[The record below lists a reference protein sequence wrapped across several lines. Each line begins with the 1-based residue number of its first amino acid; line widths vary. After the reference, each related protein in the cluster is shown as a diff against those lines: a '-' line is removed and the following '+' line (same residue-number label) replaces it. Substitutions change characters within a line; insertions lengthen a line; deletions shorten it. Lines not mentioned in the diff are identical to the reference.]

1 MSLKTEAAA
10 NVTPSSGGTN
20 ISADKAA
27 NATTPAWTTLGNIVI
42 TEGANGDFAASQTNT
57 TLILTAPNNWS
68 FNPGVG
74 TVTYTAA
81 RDITSSSIAVT
92 ATTITIT
99 FSTDGTANKSDVMTI
114 SGLQVRAI
122 DGSVIPSSGNIYRTS
137 ANPGTGAIV
146 GIVNDSTSF
155 GALSQAIGAKNK
167 LIFTNQPSA
176 TAIINIGFAVK
187 PVIAVQDQFGHT
199 VTTDNTSTITLT
211 PVLSDQNCGGT
222 LGSGVLFSNPASGTA
237 VTSGVKSY
245 TMMRYSAAE
254 SIKICATSGTLVSA
268 LSNEV
273 VVSANIA
280 PVATIPSFISQPT
293 DGTGYVN
300 IQTNISDANLQ
311 NTKLKVEYSPDGGMN
326 WYAPYLAFATPS
338 SGAIDLNNSNA
349 YQIGT
354 SNPIDT
360 SGGAVTLNIV
370 WDTKNASN
378 GGGSLDGL
386 DQSNYQIRVTPSDS
400 LVDGSV
406 QTSASFRVDNL
417 SPVLSF
423 VDDVA
428 AGPIQSDTIIGSWGD
443 STTKKWDYFATNT
456 CSITDTFTKL
466 DTDSMNQSDETN
478 NGRYICL
485 YGEDGFGNK
494 SILVSTNSISI
505 DATPPALSFTNDIA
519 AGPVSSDTITG
530 DWDAAVVKKWDYFAT
545 NTCSIT
551 DTFTKLDTD
560 SMNQSDETN
569 NGFYICLYGE
579 DSLGNKSV
587 LASAN
592 KINID
597 ATAPAL
603 SFANDVEIGPVASD
617 TITGDWDAA
626 VVKKWDYFATN
637 TCSITD
643 TFTKLDTD
651 SMNQSD
657 ETNNGFYICIYSE
670 DALANKSVLSSANP
684 INIDS
689 TSPNTIIDSNP
700 ALVTYSTDATFT
712 FSSSEASTFE
722 CRVDGAL
729 FAVCTSPVNYSGL
742 SLGVHSFE
750 VKATDL
756 VGNVDLTP
764 ANYSWTIETAPQP
777 PSVYT
782 FIPPTSEPIPE
793 PISEAIPTPEES
805 TPTPIPEPTPTP
817 IPEPTP
823 ESIVN
828 PIQEIVYGFYV
839 VQPGDSLYSIA
850 AQLGTTREILVAL
863 NSEQFSTLVTI
874 PNIIYSGW
882 VFKYQ
887 LSTQGAGENIYIVK
901 GGDSLSSIAFVL
913 YGVENMWVD
922 LVELNKYNYP
932 SLQINPDIII
942 AGWQLKY

>member
-1 MSLKTEAAA
+1 MENLFLKTIKNKYLRFFLIGVIIFLLSVGVYMSLKTEAAA

-569 NGFYICLYGE
+569 NGFYIC
-579 DSLGNKSV
+579 
-587 LASAN
+587 
-592 KINID
+592 
-597 ATAPAL
+597 
-603 SFANDVEIGPVASD
+603 
-617 TITGDWDAA
+617 
-626 VVKKWDYFATN
+626 
-637 TCSITD
+637 
-643 TFTKLDTD
+643 
-651 SMNQSD
+651 
-657 ETNNGFYICIYSE
+657 IYSE